1 MTKKTIYIANDGTE
15 FGNKKECEQY
25 ETRYKILIDTP
36 EVIFFDQNLKPLS
49 KYNIT
54 DDDTWHKLFVE
65 SYYINIPSVKCFD
78 LLVKAYNEFL
88 TDERFTDRVPTDNS
102 KTGLWRYNGLEEY
115 WENLIEIKD
124 ETDRIIEQAN
134 VMVLKE
140 KENDEQKTEI

>member
-15 FGNKKECEQY
+15 FENKKECEQY

-36 EVIFFDQNLKPLS
+36 EVIFFDQNLKPLP
-49 KYNIT
+49 KCNIT

-65 SYYINIPSVKCFD
+65 SYYINIPSVECFD

-134 VMVLKE
+134 EIVLKE
-140 KENDEQKTEI
+140 KENHEQKTEI